1 MAHLFASLSSPIFVN
16 DENNEELCENIL
28 NKYIV
33 KYMKPSLSLTNTYD
47 KMECDYVYHKVNG
60 ININKNI

>member
-1 MAHLFASLSSPIFVN
+1 M
-16 DENNEELCENIL
+16 CENIL